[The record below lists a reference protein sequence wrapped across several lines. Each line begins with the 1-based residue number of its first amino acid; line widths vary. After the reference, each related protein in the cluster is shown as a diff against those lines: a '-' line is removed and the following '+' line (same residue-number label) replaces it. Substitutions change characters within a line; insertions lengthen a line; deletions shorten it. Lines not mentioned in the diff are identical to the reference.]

1 MQPAMAAMVHHPEQ
15 QQGAAIAHNARTIQ
29 LAHRI
34 QRPSEDNLMPQEPAL
49 ELIDISKS
57 FPGVNALQEVTLRI
71 QPGEVHAL
79 VGENGAGKSTLLK
92 IMFGIEH
99 KDAGEIR
106 LAGQVVTPR
115 SPSHAQ
121 HLGISLV
128 HQELQLIPELNA
140 AQNIFL
146 GREMSYPGWLFVNKG
161 RSQAEARALLAKIGM
176 YDFNVQHPVRT
187 LSTAQRQMVEI
198 AKALYGNAKV
208 IAFDEPT
215 SSLTTVET
223 ELLFGVIRDLR
234 AAGVGIIYVSH
245 RLEEIMTIADRVT
258 VLRDGRLVGSA
269 PIAELDQR
277 AIVRMMVGRRVLEME
292 ESEEQHAVAAAK
304 AAAVEP
310 TEARH
315 EMLRVVNLT
324 DGKKLKPASFQLY
337 AGEILGI
344 AGLVGSGRTEL
355 MRALYGADPA
365 EGEVYVAGK
374 RAKIHQPSD
383 AIAAGIGLLPEDR
396 KIQGLL
402 RELSVKLNITISS
415 LDRMKVAG
423 FMKTSEINAAS
434 RKYVELLNIS
444 PPQIDRLVR
453 NLSGGN
459 QQKVVLAKWLCAGSN
474 VVIFDEPTRGVDVG
488 AKAEIYGLMDDL
500 IAQGKAIIMVSS
512 ELPEILRMSHRILVM
527 REGAIVKELSRAEAT
542 KESIMFY
549 ATGGQ

>member
-146 GREMSYPGWLFVNKG
+146 GREVSYPGWLFVNKG

-415 LDRMKVAG
+415 LERMKVAG
-423 FMKTSEINAAS
+423 FMKSSEINAAS

-444 PPQIDRLVR
+444 PPHIDRLVR

-459 QQKVVLAKWLCAGSN
+459 QQKVVLARWLCAGSN

-500 IAQGKAIIMVSS
+500 IAQGKSIIMVSS

>member
-146 GREMSYPGWLFVNKG
+146 GREVSYPGWLFVNKG

-277 AIVRMMVGRRVLEME
+277 AIVSMMVGRRVLEME

>member
-146 GREMSYPGWLFVNKG
+146 GREVSYPGWLFVNKG

>member
-1 MQPAMAAMVHHPEQ
+1 
-15 QQGAAIAHNARTIQ
+15 
-29 LAHRI
+29 
-34 QRPSEDNLMPQEPAL
+34 MPQEPAL

-146 GREMSYPGWLFVNKG
+146 GREVSYPGWLFVNKG

>member
-146 GREMSYPGWLFVNKG
+146 GREVSYPGWLFVNKG

-488 AKAEIYGLMDDL
+488 AKAEIYGLMDGL
-500 IAQGKAIIMVSS
+500 IAQGKSIIMVSS

>member
-146 GREMSYPGWLFVNKG
+146 GREVSYPGWLFVNKG

-415 LDRMKVAG
+415 LERMKVAG
-423 FMKTSEINAAS
+423 FMKSSEINAAS

>member
-146 GREMSYPGWLFVNKG
+146 GREVSYPGWLFVNKG
-161 RSQAEARALLAKIGM
+161 RSQAEARVLLAKIGM

>member
-1 MQPAMAAMVHHPEQ
+1 M
-15 QQGAAIAHNARTIQ
+15 
-29 LAHRI
+29 
-34 QRPSEDNLMPQEPAL
+34 SQEFAL
-49 ELIDISKS
+49 ELIDISKR
-57 FPGVNALQEVTLRI
+57 FPGVDALQDVTLRI

-106 LAGQVVTPR
+106 LAGHVVTPR

-146 GREMSYPGWLFVNKG
+146 GREVSYPGWLFVNKG
-161 RSQAEARALLAKIGM
+161 KSQAAARALLGKIGM
-176 YDFNVQHPVRT
+176 HAFNVRQPVRL

-198 AKALYGNAKV
+198 AKALYGNAKI

-223 ELLFGVIRDLR
+223 DLLFDVIRDLR

-245 RLEEIMTIADRVT
+245 RLEEVMTIADRVT

-292 ESEEQHAVAAAK
+292 ESEEQHALAAAK
-304 AAAVEP
+304 AAS
-310 TEARH
+310 TEADAARR
-315 EMLRVVNLT
+315 EMLRVVNLS
-324 DGKKLKPASFQLY
+324 DGKKLKPASFHLY

-355 MRALYGADPA
+355 MRALFGADPSV
-365 EGEVYVAGK
+365 GEVYVEG
-374 RAKIHQPSD
+374 RLVKIRQPSD

-402 RELSVKLNITISS
+402 RELSVKLNITMPS
-415 LDRMKVAG
+415 LERMKVAG
-423 FMKTSEINAAS
+423 FMKSGEINATS
-434 RKYVELLNIS
+434 RRYVERLNIS

-474 VVIFDEPTRGVDVG
+474 IVIFDEPTRGVDVG

-500 IAQGKAIIMVSS
+500 IAQGKSIIMVSS

-542 KESIMFY
+542 KESIMVY

>member
-1 MQPAMAAMVHHPEQ
+1 MSPEY
-15 QQGAAIAHNARTIQ
+15 
-29 LAHRI
+29 
-34 QRPSEDNLMPQEPAL
+34 AL
-49 ELIDISKS
+49 ELINISKS
-57 FPGVNALQEVTLRI
+57 FPGVNALTDVTLRI

-106 LAGQVVTPR
+106 LAGNVITPR

-140 AQNIFL
+140 VQNIFL
-146 GREMSYPGWLFVNKG
+146 GREVSYPGWLFVNRGK
-161 RSQAEARALLAKIGM
+161 SQAAARALLAKIGVSS
-176 YDFNVQHPVRT
+176 FNVQNPVRM

-198 AKALYGNAKV
+198 AKALYGNTRV

-223 ELLFGVIRDLR
+223 ELLFDVIRDLR
-234 AAGVGIIYVSH
+234 ASGVGIIYVSH
-245 RLEEIMTIADRVT
+245 RLEEVMAIADSVT

-292 ESEEQHAVAAAK
+292 ESEEQHAVAVAR
-304 AAAVEP
+304 AAASEP
-310 TEARH
+310 DSTRRKI
-315 EMLRVVNLT
+315 LRVVNLS
-324 DGKKLKPASFQLY
+324 DGKKLTPATFHLY
-337 AGEILGI
+337 EGEILGI

-355 MRALYGADPA
+355 MRALYGADPS
-365 EGEVYVAGK
+365 EGAIYVDDK
-374 RAKIHQPSD
+374 LVKIRQPSD

-396 KIQGLL
+396 KIHGLL
-402 RELSVKLNITISS
+402 RELSVKFNITIPS
-415 LDRMKVAG
+415 LGRMKIAG
-423 FMKTSEINAAS
+423 FMKSSVINEVS
-434 RKYVELLNIS
+434 HKYVKLLNIS

-459 QQKVVLAKWLCAGSN
+459 QQKVVLAKWLCAGSKI
-474 VVIFDEPTRGVDVG
+474 VIFDEPTRGVDVG

-500 IAQGKAIIMVSS
+500 IAQGKSIIMVSS

-542 KESIMFY
+542 NESIMLY